1 MEVYA
6 QLGYWDKNDFIEL
19 IPVRDSVLFVQTNE
33 DLSAVCK
40 DAIANKE
47 LKVVLKASKNQ
58 YIVKSEKKYLPVK
71 SYTSVFYKHNNESNE
86 VVILPQIA
94 VSVSDEA
101 VKNTILKQYQ
111 GILSISNKVKNI
123 YEMECDLS
131 SSDEVLLL
139 AMQIAQ
145 IKGVNWCEPNK
156 MFGYNNSNPLY
167 ANQFYLKNT
176 RYLLG

>member
-1 MEVYA
+1 MRRIFCMLFLSLLYMEVYA

-111 GILSISNKVKNI
+111 GILSSFGRNVGGI
-123 YEMECDLS
+123 
-131 SSDEVLLL
+131 LL
-139 AMQIAQ
+139 
-145 IKGVNWCEPNK
+145 
-156 MFGYNNSNPLY
+156 
-167 ANQFYLKNT
+167 
-176 RYLLG
+176 